1 MKIRER
7 IGKNQRKRL
16 GVLVAVILLSLAGCG
31 NGGPEHVAETEVDK
45 EEPKITDE
53 LMNLAEGYR
62 EIYGEAAAEGT
73 LADLE
78 VMREITEYFG
88 RAGYAAV
95 DINNQINMLNY
106 EQAEEFCVKAQ
117 NGGSAGTQ
125 IVAVRDDGGFIHHD
139 LTAEAGNIHVK
150 LNTLQW
156 ADAEPY
162 VSYSHEF
169 DAYSW
174 KYTDKGYLL
183 IEEYRPPGY
192 DGAPGQTGLRIR
204 PLDEKC
210 RELNRKYVMPV
221 GYAVNNL
228 MITNW
233 NEQDFSALE
242 FYDLYEILYR
252 AEYGEYVPY
261 EAYEGAEYEVPAEE
275 FETVIQ
281 KYFQISRE
289 TLAQNTLYNPATG
302 TYRYH
307 PRGLKETEEPYEPYP
322 EVTAYEELGD
332 GTIRLSVEA
341 VWIREMEDCVLP
353 VNLTVRPLED
363 GGYQYVSCQII
374 SWGENV
380 GGGWYAPRLT
390 AEQWKLEYGE

>member
-1 MKIRER
+1 
-7 IGKNQRKRL
+7 
-16 GVLVAVILLSLAGCG
+16 
-31 NGGPEHVAETEVDK
+31 
-45 EEPKITDE
+45 
-53 LMNLAEGYR
+53 
-62 EIYGEAAAEGT
+62 
-73 LADLE
+73 
-78 VMREITEYFG
+78 
-88 RAGYAAV
+88 
-95 DINNQINMLNY
+95 
-106 EQAEEFCVKAQ
+106 
-117 NGGSAGTQ
+117 
-125 IVAVRDDGGFIHHD
+125 
-139 LTAEAGNIHVK
+139 
-150 LNTLQW
+150 
-156 ADAEPY
+156 
-162 VSYSHEF
+162 
-169 DAYSW
+169 
-174 KYTDKGYLL
+174 
-183 IEEYRPPGY
+183 
-192 DGAPGQTGLRIR
+192 
-204 PLDEKC
+204 
-210 RELNRKYVMPV
+210 
-221 GYAVNNL
+221 

-390 AEQWKLEYGE
+390 DEQWELEYGE